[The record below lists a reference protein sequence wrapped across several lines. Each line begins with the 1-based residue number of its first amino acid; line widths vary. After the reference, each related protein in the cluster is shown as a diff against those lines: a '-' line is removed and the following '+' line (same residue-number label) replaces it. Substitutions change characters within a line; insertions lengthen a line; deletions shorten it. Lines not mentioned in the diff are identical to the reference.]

1 MMRADPPS
9 DPIATLASD
18 PIATLAI
25 DPIATLAID
34 PIATLAIDPIATL
47 VGGDRDLELILA
59 LQRRNR
65 EPTVDGFVT
74 VPHTLPILQAMHGLM
89 PSLIVRGEEGG
100 LAGYAL
106 AMAREA
112 QSLLPILAPMFAR
125 LEGLAAL
132 RGERWYVM
140 GQVCVDAAWRGRGVF
155 DALYAG
161 HRTWYGG
168 GFDVLVTEIATRNG
182 RSIRAHARAGF
193 EEIDRYRDA
202 TDEWSVVAW
211 RWPQRPALDAW
222 TR

>member
-1 MMRADPPS
+1 MTRAD
-9 DPIATLASD
+9 
-18 PIATLAI
+18 
-25 DPIATLAID
+25 
-34 PIATLAIDPIATL
+34 LAIDPIATL
-47 VGGDRDLELILA
+47 VESVRDLELILE

-74 VPHTLPILQAMHGLM
+74 VSHTLPILRAMHELM

-112 QSLLPILAPMFAR
+112 RSMLPILAPMFAR
-125 LEGLAAL
+125 LEDLDAL
-132 RGERWYVM
+132 RGRRWYVM
-140 GQVCVDAAWRGRGVF
+140 GQVCVDEAWRGRGVF

-161 HRTWYGG
+161 HRASYGG
-168 GFDVLVTEIATRNG
+168 AFDVLVTEIATRNG
-182 RSIRAHARAGF
+182 RSIRAHARVGF

-211 RWPQRPALDAW
+211 TWRQRPARDAW